1 MNGQNRTGAP
11 ALAIRVLLLA
21 ALALLSLM
29 LLTEAAPAASGGV
42 GLSDGG
48 SSKQGGRYQDAR
60 LVHGKAIAPET
71 APIRVK
77 RAIRYANK
85 IRNTKYVWGGGHAS
99 FESKGYDC
107 SGAVSY
113 MLHGARMLR
122 APMASG
128 SLAAWGKSGPGKWI
142 TVYAN
147 GGHTYAEVAGLR
159 WDTSG
164 GPGPRWHRAGRSNAG
179 FSVRHYAGF

>member
-1 MNGQNRTGAP
+1 MSIPSNRRVPAP
-11 ALAIRVLLLA
+11 MARLAPIVV
-21 ALALLSLM
+21 LALTALLM
-29 LLTEAAPAASGGV
+29 IASSASASSGGI
-42 GLSDGG
+42 GTGDPQKGG
-48 SSKQGGRYQDAR
+48 AYHDAK
-60 LVHGKAIAPET
+60 LVHGKAIAPAG
-71 APIRVK
+71 APARVK
-77 RAIRYANK
+77 RAIAYANR
-85 IRNTKYVWGGGHAS
+85 IRKTNYVWGGGHAS

-113 MLHGARMLR
+113 MLHGAQMLR

-128 SLAAWGKSGPGKWI
+128 PLESWGKGGKGKWI

-147 GGHTYAEVAGLR
+147 SGHAYAEIAGLR

-179 FSVRHYAGF
+179 FVVRHYKGF